1 MVTTPADLSAFMIK
15 LPPTDHVRVAEFA
28 HGGPDLDENRL
39 GGVRTHYE
47 SVTGRRPLIT
57 LHQARLGETA
67 FGDEDLNGVWCGRP
81 PLFAAAEDAHGALGV
96 FHRALMGHGLLYV
109 DPAHPHWRVL
119 GAPDDVLD
127 ALGATGFSFVRV
139 RPEPDHPGVL
149 AVKKLRCCEDGS
161 PLYDRQAVLRST
173 P

>member
-1 MVTTPADLSAFMIK
+1 MHRRAQAATVPVLLQRTSATPC
-15 LPPTDHVRVAEFA
+15 P
-28 HGGPDLDENRL
+28 
-39 GGVRTHYE
+39 
-47 SVTGRRPLIT
+47 RP
-57 LHQARLGETA
+57 
-67 FGDEDLNGVWCGRP
+67 
-81 PLFAAAEDAHGALGV
+81 
-96 FHRALMGHGLLYV
+96 RA
-109 DPAHPHWRVL
+109 AHPHWRVL